1 MSERKN
7 NEGITERALE
17 VFVAL
22 ENAVESI
29 EMETASDV
37 ERYLTTTNAFIQ
49 ELKESRAPK
58 RIKDAA
64 YSLYERIVKKHCA
77 IVQPFCSETI
87 ERKEKHRDRSFFYVL
102 EALTLIATT
111 ATTITCVITKVH
123 WSVTT
128 VCIVGNLFFAC
139 ALLFFHIGELGR
151 VEKIVER
158 TVEIV
163 LSIFEREGRTNE
175 SLK

>member
-1 MSERKN
+1 MTKETPTSELFSK
-7 NEGITERALE
+7 
-17 VFVAL
+17 
-22 ENAVESI
+22 
-29 EMETASDV
+29 
-37 ERYLTTTNAFIQ
+37 LTTMVKRI
-49 ELKESRAPK
+49 ELNDLSTEENLLIGYDEFYSFLIDSHAPK
-58 RIKDAA
+58 HMIQAAASLCHAISKKQREIVLTFQAKERREKLLDRI
-64 YSLYERIVKKHCA
+64 I
-77 IVQPFCSETI
+77 
-87 ERKEKHRDRSFFYVL
+87 FYVL
-102 EALTLIATT
+102 EILTLIATT
-111 ATTITCVITKVH
+111 ATTIICVITKVH

-163 LSIFEREGRTNE
+163 LSIFEQEERTNE